1 MNAADIIDLAG
12 KHGVTLTAEAKRI
25 IARPSHKL
33 TPELRDAIRK
43 HGAELLKA
51 LTHDKRAA
59 KPDQE
64 TDSPKAAADGGRAL
78 SDLPQGTRQDDR
90 RITPSNTNAQA
101 GAHAGH
107 QVIADPVK
115 PCPAYDSQA
124 KRREVLRMLAEN
136 PGITHAIISD
146 DETDP
151 EFVIITLAIR
161 GQATCDLRIPKAR
174 YDGLKV
180 LDLIEQHTN
189 H

>member
-33 TPELRDAIRK
+33 TPELRDAIRR
-43 HGAELLKA
+43 HSGELLKA
-51 LTHDKRAA
+51 LTHDNRPATSDQNADSLKGAA
-59 KPDQE
+59 EGERPPADL
-64 TDSPKAAADGGRAL
+64 SP
-78 SDLPQGTRQDDR
+78 GTRQDDR
-90 RITPSNTNAQA
+90 RITPSNANAQA
-101 GAHAGH
+101 GAHADH

-124 KRREVLRMLAEN
+124 KRREVLSMLAEN

-151 EFVIITLAIR
+151 EYVIITLAIR